1 MTALDE
7 QAVNVKTR
15 QKKNATRCIVIAG
28 LSGGSGKS
36 VASVAL
42 TAALRR
48 SGHRV
53 VPFKKGPDYIDA
65 GWMTTAAGHP
75 CYNLDPYLMSDA
87 TLVESFQ
94 QQAVGA
100 DYALIEG
107 NRGLYDGVTAEGGFS
122 TADLAVLLDL
132 PVLLVVNCSKT
143 TRTVAALVLGCR
155 ELDKRVRIAG
165 VILNQIATPRH
176 ERIITESV
184 EKYTG
189 IPVLGIVPRMKTD
202 IFPMRH
208 LGVTPHQEYGQA
220 ATDAAVDRLAAIAEE
235 HFDLERIIGLMEQR
249 RFSPMTTGSAGLAE
263 GIEPVRI
270 GVLRDAAFQF
280 YYQENLEALQEGG
293 AELVMIN
300 ALTAETLPNDL
311 DALYI
316 GGGSRKPV
324 PGSWPIM
331 SLFVILFVRQQMKAC
346 PFMRNA
352 AV

>member
-1 MTALDE
+1 MQQDKTA
-7 QAVNVKTR
+7 TG
-15 QKKNATRCIVIAG
+15 CIVIAG

-42 TAALRR
+42 AAALRR

-65 GWMTTAAGHP
+65 GWMTTAAGNP
-75 CYNLDPYLMSDA
+75 CYNLDPYLMSDTA
-87 TLVESFQ
+87 LADSFQ
-94 QQAVGA
+94 RQAAGA

-122 TADLAVLLDL
+122 TAELAVQLDL

-176 ERIITESV
+176 ERIVTESV

-189 IPVLGIVPRMKTD
+189 IPVVGIVPRMKTD
-202 IFPMRH
+202 VFPMRH

-249 RFSPMTTGSAGLAE
+249 RFSPIPTDAGSAKLAE
-263 GIEPVRI
+263 SIEPVRI

-311 DALYI
+311 DACIL
-316 GGGSRKPV
+316 GEV
-324 PGSWPIM
+324 PGN
-331 SLFVILFVRQQMKAC
+331 QC
-346 PFMRNA
+346 PA
-352 AV
+352 AGR